1 MNDRPNLSEAEWTLI
16 VELLQREQSELPT
29 EIHHTRS
36 SGMRDELRA
45 RRKMVEGL
53 LHRLASPEPA

>member
-1 MNDRPNLSEAEWTLI
+1 MNAQPDLAESEWTLI

-36 SGMRDELRA
+36 STLRDELRA
-45 RRKMVEGL
+45 RRKMVDGL
-53 LHRLASPEPA
+53 LHRLKTPQPV